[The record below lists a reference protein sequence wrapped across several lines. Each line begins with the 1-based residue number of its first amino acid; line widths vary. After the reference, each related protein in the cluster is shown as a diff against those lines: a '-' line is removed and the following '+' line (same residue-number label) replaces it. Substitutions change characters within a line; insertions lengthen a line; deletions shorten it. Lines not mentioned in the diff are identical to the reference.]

1 VFYNTVSNK
10 KKLKKFKN
18 RRAPQVWSSGI
29 KKTHYHYI
37 YTKVGGLL
45 ELRIHKLILRKFRRR
60 SKRRRFK
67 IIFFF
72 LPNYSFSKKSTN
84 SRMGKGKGKFRRL
97 LSLLKTKQPLVAFRG
112 IAFARILF
120 FIKRIWLSN
129 NVRLIAAKAPGRTQH
144 ENLCFFI

>member
-1 VFYNTVSNK
+1 MFYNNVSNK

-18 RRAPQVWSSGI
+18 RRMPKTYVSGM

-37 YTKVGGLL
+37 YAKIGGLL

-97 LSLLKTKQPLVAFRG
+97 LAFLKTKQPMVAFRG
-112 IAFARILF
+112 IAFTRILF
-120 FIKRIWLSN
+120 FIKKI
-129 NVRLIAAKAPGRTQH
+129 
-144 ENLCFFI
+144 